1 MMKAV
6 EIVVT
11 GLKKSFFF
19 PWGPGVIS
27 FILLLEVQIAA
38 SLLSSMES

>member
-11 GLKKSFFF
+11 GLKKNFFF
-19 PWGPGVIS
+19 PWEPGVIS
-27 FILLLEVQIAA
+27 SILPLQVQIAA